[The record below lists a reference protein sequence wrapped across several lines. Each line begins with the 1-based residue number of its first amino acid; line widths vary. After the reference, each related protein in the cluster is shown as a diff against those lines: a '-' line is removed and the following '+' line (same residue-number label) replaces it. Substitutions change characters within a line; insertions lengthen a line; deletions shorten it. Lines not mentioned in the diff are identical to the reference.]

1 MDEMVLFGIPV
12 VPAIVTL
19 FLLGFVASFVAY
31 FLKPARDLNAK
42 LKAILQNVEQ
52 ARARNSR
59 DLAICFEPDAK
70 IAALWNEYR
79 ETLHV
84 QKDLDVQSGE
94 MVESAIR
101 STVPAEMI
109 LSPHSVVDGRVHAE
123 FFKHLPGIFTGI
135 GIIGTFTGLLSGLR
149 AFKISDDSGVVRDSL
164 TNLLHGVSEAFFVS
178 AFAIFLAML
187 ITVVEKYLLNS
198 LYRKVTQLAH
208 EIDATYEAGAGE
220 EYLARLVT
228 SSEDAAS
235 QTKILKDALVADL
248 REILTEL
255 ADRQINATVQRSN
268 ELGTT
273 IAGALTDALKG
284 PLDQIAGAVGQV
296 SQDQS
301 SAVTKLLT
309 DVLASFS
316 DRLENMFGTQLS
328 GIGDMQQ
335 RTIDAMQ
342 TAVLKLQDLTN
353 NVEAAGTRASDAMS
367 TKLLEVVQAVEAKQ
381 AAMSDE
387 LRTVIKEMR
396 SSTGEMQEATQ
407 TRVQD
412 MLTALSERMAQAIS
426 AIERQADERSRLQ
439 ADEDRRRAEAAAGHV
454 GQMRQSIDSISSNV
468 DGLVA
473 AIREMTAGVQGATR
487 DAFVRLNGGADTL
500 LAAANKLENSGREV
514 VGGFDRIANVTTGLS
529 EAAGSVA
536 GAARGLDSVVSDY
549 RSARDAVATMVQD
562 LRATV
567 ENASRE
573 ASLTAD
579 VLSRI
584 EGATQKLASAQ
595 YEADGFL
602 DEVADVIGKSHEK
615 FAEGMRG
622 TVIEANRVFHSQL
635 SSATGLLKEAIQEL
649 EASLPSTGRQAA

>member
-1 MDEMVLFGIPV
+1 MVLFGIPV
-12 VPAIVTL
+12 VPVIVAL
-19 FLLGFVASFVAY
+19 FLIAFVVAFVAY
-31 FLKPARDLNAK
+31 FLKPAWELNGK
-42 LKAILQNVEQ
+42 LKAILQNVETEK
-52 ARARNSR
+52 ARKSR
-59 DLAICFEPDAK
+59 ELSKCFEPDAK
-70 IAALWNEYR
+70 MAALWNEYH

-84 QKDLDVQSGE
+84 QKVLDVQSGE

-101 STVPAEMI
+101 STVSAEMF
-109 LSPHSVVDGRVHAE
+109 LSPHSVVDGRVHSE

-149 AFKISDDSGVVRDSL
+149 AFRISDDSGVVRDSL

-187 ITVVEKYLLNS
+187 TTVVEKYLLNS

-220 EYLARLVT
+220 EYLARLVS
-228 SSEDAAS
+228 SSEDSAS

-255 ADRQINATVQRSN
+255 SDQQISATVQRSN
-268 ELGTT
+268 DLGTT

-309 DVLASFS
+309 DVLANFS

-342 TAVLKLQDLTN
+342 TAVSKLQDLTD
-353 NVEAAGTRASDAMS
+353 NVEAAGTRASDTMS

-381 AAMSDE
+381 AAMSEE
-387 LRTVIKEMR
+387 LRTVIGEIR

-407 TRVQD
+407 TRLQS
-412 MLTALSERMAQAIS
+412 MLTSLGEGMAQAIS
-426 AIERQADERSRLQ
+426 AIERQAADRSRLQ
-439 ADEDRRRAEAAAGHV
+439 AEEDGKRAEAAAGHV
-454 GQMRQSIDSISSNV
+454 GQMRESVGAISSNV
-468 DGLVA
+468 DGLVEA
-473 AIREMTAGVQGATR
+473 VREMTAGVQTATR

-500 LAAANKLENSGREV
+500 LAAINKLENSGRDV
-514 VGGFDRIANVTTGLS
+514 VGGFDRIANVTTGLA

-536 GAARGLDSVVSDY
+536 GAARSLDSVVSDY
-549 RSARDAVATMVQD
+549 RSARDAVTTMVQD

-579 VLSRI
+579 VLNRI
-584 EGATQKLASAQ
+584 EGATQKLVAAQ
-595 YEADGFL
+595 TEADGFL
-602 DEVADVIGKSHEK
+602 DEVADVIGQSHEK
-615 FAEGMRG
+615 FSEGMRG
-622 TVIEANRVFHSQL
+622 TVIEANREFHAQL
-635 SSATGLLKEAIQEL
+635 SRATGMLKEAIQEL

>member
-1 MDEMVLFGIPV
+1 MIVFGIPA

-19 FLLGFVASFVAY
+19 FLLGFVASFVVY
-31 FLKPARDLNAK
+31 FLKPAWGLNAK
-42 LKAILQNVEQ
+42 LKAIIQNVEQ

-59 DLAICFEPDAK
+59 DLASCFEPDAK
-70 IAALWNEYR
+70 ISALWNEYR

-84 QKDLDVQSGE
+84 QKDLDVQTGE

-178 AFAIFLAML
+178 AIAIFLAML

-255 ADRQINATVQRSN
+255 ADRQINATVQRSS

-316 DRLENMFGTQLS
+316 DRLENMFGAQLS

-342 TAVLKLQDLTN
+342 TAVSKLQDLTD

-381 AAMSDE
+381 AAMSEE
-387 LRTVIKEMR
+387 LRTVIDEIR

-407 TRVQD
+407 TRVQG
-412 MLTALSERMAQAIS
+412 MLTTLGEGMARAIS
-426 AIERQADERSRLQ
+426 AIERQAADRSRLQ
-439 ADEDRRRAEAAAGHV
+439 AEEDGRRAEAAAGHV
-454 GQMRQSIDSISSNV
+454 GQMRESVGAISSNV
-468 DGLVA
+468 NGLLE
-473 AIREMTAGVQGATR
+473 AIREMTAGVQTATR

-536 GAARGLDSVVSDY
+536 GAARGLDSVISDY

-573 ASLTAD
+573 ASLTAE
-579 VLSRI
+579 VLGRI
-584 EGATQKLASAQ
+584 EGATQKLVAAQ
-595 YEADGFL
+595 TEADGFL
-602 DEVADVIGKSHEK
+602 DEVADVIGQSHEK
-615 FAEGMRG
+615 FSEGMRG
-622 TVIEANRVFHSQL
+622 VVVEANREFHTQL
-635 SSATGLLKEAIQEL
+635 SRATGMLKEAIQEL
-649 EASLPSTGRQAA
+649 EASLPSSGPQKA